1 MNYPL
6 PEELV
11 TLDFEEE
18 NNVAL
23 LPKKDLSALTP
34 DEQRQAQL
42 DALRSIALEGYDEN
56 EAAKAREF
64 YGEKHPSENRFK
76 VSIGGRLAVLQD
88 PSGGFYQDP
97 AAYYRQKGWDYTNGR
112 LTKRYEFFEDYAQR
126 FITATRE
133 QWREKKRQEEEA
145 EEARAEAYWQKR
157 QAELAT
163 QPPPPPPN
171 TLKNWVDAGI
181 DALPCLTALFVVGV
195 YTFRERERERL
206 GHGVKR
212 VWEAVCRPVRRFW
225 NWIPAEDWLF
235 WLSLVGVGACAYLA
249 YNTFLWESGHYEYY
263 VWKAPFWVYRLTHW
277 AVAICAAVSFVRLLR
292 AETAAPPKRPFQT
305 LAALALLVVYQPV
318 FGVVSFKQEEWAW
331 VNAVTC
337 LLLPFCAWRKKV
349 EKSPQL
355 DGNG

>member
-1 MNYPL
+1 MDYPL
-6 PEELV
+6 PEELL
-11 TLDFEEE
+11 TWDFQKAE
-18 NNVAL
+18 NIAL

-56 EAAKAREF
+56 EAAKARDF
-64 YGEKHPSENRFK
+64 YGSEVKANTNA
-76 VSIGGRLAVLQD
+76 IGRRASLLLD
-88 PSGGFYQDP
+88 PSRTFYNDP
-97 AAYYRQKGWDYTNGR
+97 AAYYRQKGWNYPKGDKSTRGD
-112 LTKRYEFFEDYAQR
+112 FFEDYGQR

-225 NWIPAEDWLF
+225 RWIPAEDWNF
-235 WLSLVGVGACAYLA
+235 WLSLVGVGACGFLSYK
-249 YNTFLWESGHYEYY
+249 TFEWGWWHESFYGL
-263 VWKAPFWVYRLTHW
+263 KFPFWVYRLTHW

-292 AETAAPPKRPFQT
+292 AETTAPPKRPFQT

>member
-1 MNYPL
+1 MDFQT
-6 PEELV
+6 PEELYS
-11 TLDFEEE
+11 DEYEIE

-64 YGEKHPSENRFK
+64 YGEKHPSENHFQ
-76 VSIGGRLAVLQD
+76 VGIGARLALLQD
-88 PSGGFYQDP
+88 PSGGFYLDP
-97 AAYYRQKGWDYTNGR
+97 ATYYRQKGWDYPKG
-112 LTKRYEFFEDYAQR
+112 KASKWSDFFKDYAQR

-145 EEARAEAYWQKR
+145 EEARAEAYWKAK

-195 YTFRERERERL
+195 YTFRNRERERL
-206 GHGVKR
+206 GRGLKR

-225 NWIPAEDWLF
+225 RWIPAGDWNF
-235 WLSLVGVGACAYLA
+235 WLSLVGVGACGFLSYK
-249 YNTFLWESGHYEYY
+249 TFEWGWWHESFYGL
-263 VWKAPFWVYRLTHW
+263 KFPFWVYRLTHW

-292 AETAAPPKRPFQT
+292 AETTAPPKRPFQT

-349 EKSPQL
+349 EKNQKNL
-355 DGNG
+355 D